1 MQMLPNFKLNIS
13 TPMSALL
20 VDFNIVDFHS
30 LVNYVKALDFGK
42 NEIVEDLT
50 GVLTEKRGDSST
62 KHAFLVQTAREND
75 RPDIQLALGFFEMSS
90 KTHPEITEVLERN
103 NLQCIPEAYN
113 YILYGND
120 RFDFTKTENGLE
132 SPLVTIK
139 NEMTILPNQIV
150 DFKVHFHRFFIIN
163 WLKDSEL
170 GLEFD
175 TDKIWE
181 IREECLQLIYD
192 Q

>member
-1 MQMLPNFKLNIS
+1 MLPNFKLNIT
-13 TPMSALL
+13 TPMSALF
-20 VDFNIVDFHS
+20 VDFDIIDFHN
-30 LVNYVKALDFGK
+30 LIDYVENLEYGK
-42 NEIVEDLT
+42 NEIEGDLSA
-50 GVLTEKRGDSST
+50 VFTEKKGDSST

-90 KTHPEITEVLERN
+90 QTHPIIKEVLEEN
-103 NLQCIPEAYN
+103 KLSSIPESYN
-113 YILYGND
+113 YILYQNK
-120 RFDFTKTENGLE
+120 RFDFTKNENGLE
-132 SPLVTIK
+132 SPFETIK

-150 DFKVHFHRFFIIN
+150 DFKEHFHRFFIIN
-163 WLKDSEL
+163 WLKESEL

-181 IREECLQLIYD
+181 IREVCLDRIYN

>member
-1 MQMLPNFKLNIS
+1 MLPNFELNIS

-20 VDFNIVDFHS
+20 VDFDIWDFHS
-30 LVNYVKALDFGK
+30 LIDYVRLMDYGK
-42 NEIVEDLT
+42 NEIIDDLS

-75 RPDIQLALGFFEMSS
+75 RPDIQLALGFFEMSA
-90 KTHPEITEVLERN
+90 KTNPEITEVLERN

-113 YILYGND
+113 YILFENQ
-120 RFDFTKTENGLE
+120 RFDFTKMENGLE
-132 SPLVTIK
+132 SPFNTIK

-150 DFKVHFHRFFIIN
+150 DFKAHFHRFFIIN
-163 WLKDSEL
+163 WLKESEL

-181 IREECLQLIYD
+181 IREECLQLIYN